1 MKRKLFRTS
10 IILGY
15 IVLLFIIIIP
25 IIKIVNN
32 KIELENYVSISS
44 TNRYYSKPLIYI
56 PGINLKQIISSS
68 KTDFSNLDSS
78 IVYYKNINPNKG
90 IVLFGHSGA
99 GYGTFFNRIDE
110 LKINDK
116 AYLLYE
122 DKYYEYEFLSKKE
135 ITKYDT
141 YVLNNINNVNKMY
154 LVTCIKNNSNNR
166 LLVELKLKDAK
177 ILKK

>member
-1 MKRKLFRTS
+1 MKRKLLR
-10 IILGY
+10 IL
-15 IVLLFIIIIP
+15 IVLGWIVLFLIIVIP
-25 IIKIVNN
+25 TIKRINN
-32 KIELENYVSISS
+32 KIELDVYITTSS
-44 TNRYYSKPLIYI
+44 TNRYYSKPLLYI
-56 PGINLKQIISSS
+56 PNIGLKQIIEPS
-68 KTDFSNLDSS
+68 KPGFSNLDNT
-78 IVYYKNINPNKG
+78 IIYYKNIDPNKG

-110 LKINDK
+110 LKIKDN

-122 DKYYEYEFLSKKE
+122 DKVYEYEFLSKKE

-166 LLVELKLKDAK
+166 LLVELVLKDAK